1 MKDQRITLENFT
13 FNTLGGEMGVTGF
26 YETTTPAKPTFD
38 VGLRMQK
45 LDIPSAFQA
54 FNTVR
59 LLAPVA
65 EYAKGNFSAE
75 LKLNGPLGKDMMP
88 LYQALSGQGSLQ
100 TSKLLIQDFPAL
112 DKMASATKLN
122 FLNDP
127 TLQALRS
134 QFAIRDGR
142 LHLQP
147 FNVSVGGTTMS
158 VAGSN
163 GLDQSLE
170 YNLGLRVPRSLMGA
184 DANQAISGLLSK
196 ATGAGVDL
204 GSAAEIPLGIQ
215 VGGTIKNPT
224 IKTDL
229 ASLPTSVAKGA
240 TDAVKQA
247 AEQQVNAQAQK
258 LIADAETAGRR
269 DPGGGPDAGGQGEAG
284 RVPAGRLAGGE
295 EQGRPGAHRG
305 HRRRRPAAQG
315 DATTGRPDR
324 PRGGPAGQR
333 ARGGGEEAGGGAGHR
348 RPRQSSGLSRGRCR
362 LLFTYT

>member
-1 MKDQRITLENFT
+1 MDFALDAKVGQVLYDKLTLSNARGRLRVKDQRITLENFT

-38 VGLRMQK
+38 VGLKMQK

-65 EYAKGNFSAE
+65 EYAKGNFSAN

-88 LYQALSGQGSLQ
+88 LYQALTGQGSLQ

-127 TLQALRS
+127 TLHALRS

-147 FNVSVGGTTMS
+147 FTVSLGGTSMT

-163 GLDQSLE
+163 GLDQSLQ
-170 YNLGLRVPRSLMGA
+170 YNLGLRVPRSLIGA
-184 DANQAISGLLSK
+184 DANQAISGPVVE
-196 ATGAGVDL
+196 GHGR
-204 GSAAEIPLGIQ
+204 
-215 VGGTIKNPT
+215 
-224 IKTDL
+224 
-229 ASLPTSVAKGA
+229 
-240 TDAVKQA
+240 
-247 AEQQVNAQAQK
+247 
-258 LIADAETAGRR
+258 GRR
-269 DPGGGPDAGGQGEAG
+269 SRLGGGDSARHPGRRHHQEPHDQDRSREPARIGGARRDG
-284 RVPAGRLAGGE
+284 RR
-295 EQGRPGAHRG
+295 
-305 HRRRRPAAQG
+305 
-315 DATTGRPDR
+315 
-324 PRGGPAGQR
+324 
-333 ARGGGEEAGGGAGHR
+333 EAGGRAAGECPGPEADR
-348 RPRQSSGLSRGRCR
+348 PTRNSAPTRSGPRPRRCR
-362 LLFTYT
+362 TR